1 MKVFWAL
8 ASATWKYSAGRRK
21 QVLLYVGLLIAANI
35 VYLFEPYVIGM
46 VLNSVQEA
54 SMAGSG
60 GLHRVLF
67 YLSLVIGINVAFW
80 VFHGPARVIERL
92 NAFHARNDF
101 KDHLFNVITSLPVQW
116 HKQNH
121 SGQTI
126 NRIAKAT
133 RALNDFAENSYQ
145 LIEMLLRPV
154 VAVIALTII
163 MPQAALIAV
172 GVCIGALSIVFL
184 FDRVLL
190 PLYDQVN
197 AKEHFVASAL
207 HDYLTNITTVI
218 TLRLEQLTRS
228 ELWQRMAHY
237 LPIARREAMLNEWKW
252 FLATIVMSSMTVI
265 VLGWYAYSTI
275 GFGVVPLA
283 GTFFMLY
290 EYLQKI
296 SGAFF
301 TFAWKYSG
309 TVQQYAD
316 LRSVDPILQA
326 NSADYHGGCALPNNW
341 KTIDIQ
347 HLDFVYKDEEKREHH
362 LRDVSVTLGRRSKI
376 AFVGESGSG
385 KSTLMTLI
393 RGLHSPDKAEV
404 LCDGKPLA
412 HGLKDVGSTV
422 TLIPQE
428 PEIFENTI
436 EYNITLDTEQTSA
449 EIMDDVRL
457 ACFESTLEKLPKGLQ
472 TNTAEKGVN
481 LSGGEKQRLA
491 LARGFFAAKRSDII
505 LLDEP
510 TSSVDSTNELKIYK
524 NLLERFADRCII
536 SSIHKLHLLEL
547 FEEVYVFENG
557 RLLQRGMLKELI
569 GKEGRMKQ
577 LWEAYNNRENVV

>member
-1 MKVFWAL
+1 V
-8 ASATWKYSAGRRK
+8 
-21 QVLLYVGLLIAANI
+21 
-35 VYLFEPYVIGM
+35 
-46 VLNSVQEA
+46 
-54 SMAGSG
+54 
-60 GLHRVLF
+60 
-67 YLSLVIGINVAFW
+67 
-80 VFHGPARVIERL
+80 
-92 NAFHARNDF
+92 
-101 KDHLFNVITSLPVQW
+101 
-116 HKQNH
+116 
-121 SGQTI
+121 
-126 NRIAKAT
+126 
-133 RALNDFAENSYQ
+133 
-145 LIEMLLRPV
+145 
-154 VAVIALTII
+154 
-163 MPQAALIAV
+163 
-172 GVCIGALSIVFL
+172 
-184 FDRVLL
+184 
-190 PLYDQVN
+190 
-197 AKEHFVASAL
+197 
-207 HDYLTNITTVI
+207 
-218 TLRLEQLTRS
+218 
-228 ELWQRMAHY
+228 
-237 LPIARREAMLNEWKW
+237 LNEWKW

-296 SGAFF
+296 SGEFF

-316 LRSVDPILQA
+316 LRAVNPILQA
-326 NSADYHGGCALPNNW
+326 VSADYHGGCALPKDW
-341 KTIDIQ
+341 RTIDIQ

-385 KSTLMTLI
+385 KSTLMALI
-393 RGLHSPDKAEV
+393 RGLHSPDNAV
-404 LCDGKPLA
+404 VTCDEKPLA

-436 EYNITLDTEQTSA
+436 EYNITMDTEQTNA
-449 EIMDDVRL
+449 EVMDDVRL
-457 ACFESTLEKLPKGLQ
+457 ACFDSTLEKLPHGLQ

-524 NLLERFADRCII
+524 NLLERFAERCII

-557 RLLQRGMLKELI
+557 RLLQRGTLKELI

-577 LWEAYNNRENVV
+577 LWEAYNNREKAA

>member
-1 MKVFWAL
+1 MW
-8 ASATWKYSAGRRK
+8 TYSAGRRRY
-21 QVLLYVGLLIAANI
+21 VLFSVGMFIAANV

-46 VLNSVQEA
+46 VLNNVQQA
-54 SMAGSG
+54 STEPGA
-60 GLHRVLF
+60 LPRILF
-67 YLSLVIGINVAFW
+67 YLALAVGINVVFW
-80 VFHGPARVIERL
+80 IFHGPARVIERI
-92 NAFHARNDF
+92 NAFHARNAL
-101 KDHLFNVITSLPVQW
+101 KDHLFSTITSLPVQW
-116 HKQNH
+116 HKQHH

-126 NRIAKAT
+126 NRIGKAT

-145 LIEMLLRPV
+145 LIEMVLRPI
-154 VAVIALTII
+154 VAVIALTLI

-172 GVCIGALSIVFL
+172 AVGGTALALVFL

-190 PLYDQVN
+190 PLYDQIN

-207 HDYLTNITTVI
+207 HDYITNITTVI
-218 TLRLEQLTRS
+218 TLRLEQLART
-228 ELWQRMAHY
+228 ELVKRMTQY
-237 LPIARREAMLNEWKW
+237 LPVFRREARINEWKW

-265 VLGWYAYSTI
+265 VLAWYAYTTI
-275 GFGVVPLA
+275 GVGAVPLA

-301 TFAWKYSG
+301 TFAWKYST

-316 LRSVDPILQA
+316 LRSIDPILQA
-326 NSADYHGGCALPNNW
+326 TAADYHGSCTLPKDW
-341 KTIDIQ
+341 KTIEIK
-347 HLDFVYKDEEKREHH
+347 HLDFTYKDEEKREHH
-362 LRDVSVTLGRRSKI
+362 LRDISITLGRRSKI
-376 AFVGESGSG
+376 AFIGESGSG

-393 RGLHSPDKAEV
+393 RGLHTPTHADV

-412 HGLKDVGSTV
+412 HGLKDVGSMV

-436 EYNITLDTEQTSA
+436 EYNITLDTEQSSV
-449 EIMDDVRL
+449 EVMDDVHL
-457 ACFESTLEKLPKGLQ
+457 ACFDTTLAKLPNGLQ
-472 TNTAEKGVN
+472 TDTAEKGVN

-510 TSSVDSTNELKIYK
+510 TSSVDMQNEQKIYE
-524 NLLERFADRCII
+524 NLFQRFSDRCVV
-536 SSIHKLHLLEL
+536 SSLHKLYLLPL
-547 FEEVYVFENG
+547 FEEAYVFKDG
-557 RLLQRGMLKELI
+557 KVIAHGTPKELLGEGGI
-569 GKEGRMKQ
+569 LSPLWKKEQEISGSY
-577 LWEAYNNRENVV
+577 LSA

>member
-1 MKVFWAL
+1 MKVFFAL

-21 QVLLYVGLLIAANI
+21 QVLAYVGLLILANI
-35 VYLFEPYVIGM
+35 VYLFEPYVVGK
-46 VLNSVQEA
+46 VLNTVQEA
-54 SMAGSG
+54 SVTPGS
-60 GLHRVLF
+60 LPKILA
-67 YLSLVIGINVAFW
+67 YLLMVIGINAGFW
-80 VFHGPARVIERL
+80 LFHGPARVMERL

-101 KDHLFNVITSLPVQW
+101 KDHLFNIITSLPVQW
-116 HKQNH
+116 HKQHH

-126 NRIAKAT
+126 NRIGKAT
-133 RALNDFAENSYQ
+133 RALGEFTENSYQ
-145 LIEMLLRPV
+145 LIEMMLRPAVAV
-154 VAVIALTII
+154 VALALI

-172 GVCIGALSIVFL
+172 VVGGSALSLVFL

-197 AKEHFVASAL
+197 AKEHFVAAAL
-207 HDYLTNITTVI
+207 HDYITNITTVI

-228 ELWQRMAHY
+228 ELWIRMAHY
-237 LPIARREAMLNEWKW
+237 LPVFRREAVINEWKW

-265 VLGWYAYSTI
+265 VLGWYAYTTI
-275 GFGVVPLA
+275 GAGVIPLA

-301 TFAWKYSG
+301 TFAWKYST

-316 LRSVDPILQA
+316 LRAVEPILQA
-326 NSADYHGGCALPNNW
+326 APAEYHGGCVLPKDW
-341 KTIDIQ
+341 KTIEIN

-412 HGLKDVGSTV
+412 HGLKDVGSKV

-436 EYNITLDTEQTSA
+436 EYNITLDTEQTNA
-449 EIMDDVRL
+449 EILDDVRL
-457 ACFESTLEKLPKGLQ
+457 ACFESTLEKLPNGLK

-491 LARGFFAAKRSDII
+491 LARGFFAAKQSDII

-510 TSSVDSTNELKIYK
+510 TSSVDSTNELKIYR

-557 RLLQRGMLKELI
+557 RLLQRGTFRELI
-569 GKEGRMKQ
+569 AKDGRMKE
-577 LWEAYNNRENVV
+577 LWDAYNRRETAAA